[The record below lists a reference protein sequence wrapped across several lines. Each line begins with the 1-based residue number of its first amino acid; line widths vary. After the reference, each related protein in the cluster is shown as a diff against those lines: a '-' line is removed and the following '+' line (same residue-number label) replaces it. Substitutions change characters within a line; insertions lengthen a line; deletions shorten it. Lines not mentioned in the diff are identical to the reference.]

1 MYNSFNGLV
10 TTHPFQRHIFNL
22 HLWRKSQHPTFPA
35 SLTLTYVAQLI
46 LILMAALISQRE
58 RVGWLLISSNNWCP
72 TNQTRGYQSMKIR
85 TQYHTCLIW
94 VTITMDTVSFILN
107 SYSFLYKSGGGW
119 VWLGFF
125 KNSLSWALSSQGKI
139 SKETDQNYKLWSS
152 GYVNVYWSLEL
163 AVRLPLCA

>member
-58 RVGWLLISSNNWCP
+58 RVGWLLMSSNNWCP

-94 VTITMDTVSFILN
+94 VTITMDTLVLFWIPILSYINLGVGGFGWFFLRIASLGPLAHKVKLAKRQTKTIN
-107 SYSFLYKSGGGW
+107 SGL
-119 VWLGFF
+119 
-125 KNSLSWALSSQGKI
+125 QGM
-139 SKETDQNYKLWSS
+139 
-152 GYVNVYWSLEL
+152 
-163 AVRLPLCA
+163 

>member
-125 KNSLSWALSSQGKI
+125 LRIASLGPLAHKVKLAKRQTKTINSGLQGM
-139 SKETDQNYKLWSS
+139 
-152 GYVNVYWSLEL
+152 
-163 AVRLPLCA
+163 